1 MKEAIEFEDL
11 EKHIADILSSKEL
24 QNLTLE
30 QAKSISLLMEMSY
43 RKGKSESRN
52 SISNCTVNVKVDC
65 DIENIKEKISG
76 AILGS
81 LSVKKHSGPCVSA
94 TADGPCEK
102 CGK

>member
-43 RKGKSESRN
+43 RKGKNESNEGKN
-52 SISNCTVNVKVDC
+52 SIRNCTVNVKVDC
-65 DIENIKEKISG
+65 NIDDIKGKVNKALSDVFEDLSKTISTE
-76 AILGS
+76 
-81 LSVKKHSGPCVSA
+81 VSF
-94 TADGPCEK
+94 
-102 CGK
+102 